1 MMNASAPS
9 DEVSLPPRLRPPFV
23 AFGLVLVAWI
33 VDAVWEPVRVVPWP
47 WAWLGALG
55 IAAGLGLANWA
66 LRLFSRIGTTHDPRQ
81 SPTNL
86 VLTGPYR
93 FTRNPMYLGITLILL
108 GIGLLAGTW
117 PFLALPPLGFVLAMT
132 LFFIP
137 REERILERAFGEG
150 YQAFRR
156 RVRRW
161 L

>member
-1 MMNASAPS
+1 MTNASASP
-9 DEVSLPPRLRPPFV
+9 DEIALPPRFRPPFI
-23 AFGLVLVAWI
+23 ALGLVLAAWI
-33 VDAVWEPVRVVPWP
+33 VDAVGEPARIVPWP
-47 WAWLGALG
+47 WAWLGVLG
-55 IAAGLGLANWA
+55 IAAGMGLANSA
-66 LRLFSRIGTTHDPRQ
+66 IRLFRRIGTTHDVREA
-81 SPTNL
+81 PTRL

-108 GIGLLAGTW
+108 GIGVLVGTW
-117 PFLALPPLGFVLAMT
+117 PFLVLPPLGFVLAMT

-137 REERILERAFGEG
+137 REERILERAFGEE

>member
-1 MMNASAPS
+1 MTNASTPG
-9 DEVSLPPRLRPPFV
+9 DEVSLPPRFRPPYI
-23 AFGLVLVAWI
+23 ALGLVLVAWI
-33 VDAVWEPVRVVPWP
+33 VDAVWEPARVVPWP

-66 LRLFSRIGTTHDPRQ
+66 IRLFLGIGTTHDVREE
-81 SPTNL
+81 PTRL
-86 VLTGPYR
+86 VLVGPYR

-108 GIGLLAGTW
+108 GIGVLVGTW

-137 REERILERAFGEG
+137 REERILERAFGEE
-150 YQAFRR
+150 YRAFRR

>member
-1 MMNASAPS
+1 
-9 DEVSLPPRLRPPFV
+9 
-23 AFGLVLVAWI
+23 
-33 VDAVWEPVRVVPWP
+33 
-47 WAWLGALG
+47 
-55 IAAGLGLANWA
+55 
-66 LRLFSRIGTTHDPRQ
+66 
-81 SPTNL
+81 
-86 VLTGPYR
+86 
-93 FTRNPMYLGITLILL
+93 MYLGITLILL